1 MWLYFGFP
9 FVFSV
14 GHLYIIVLSSVFSL
28 RQSRKTLMNTWRSGW
43 KELGQES
50 LDLTTIVSWTTAILP
65 NQLHSNEPLSLM
77 ILSAEQSP
85 DQCECYSR
93 MVIRFAPMS
102 LNCTQTYTNT
112 LVSHLRLRFNQ
123 TYFPVEP
130 RLLRLICWSVVFFL
144 LLNVGGWTRIKKK
157 KLFSAFFFAI
167 IWYLSQPE
175 DMIFLY
181 YFSTFL
187 SFQNSFL
194 SISGWSRRSWRWHRA
209 RELFSVV

>member
-1 MWLYFGFP
+1 MWLYFCFP

-28 RQSRKTLMNTWRSGW
+28 RQSRKTLINTWRSGW
-43 KELGQES
+43 RELGPES

-112 LVSHLRLRFNQ
+112 FASHLRLRFNQ

-144 LLNVGGWTRIKKK
+144 LLNVGGWTRIEKIF
-157 KLFSAFFFAI
+157 LFSIRFFRNN
-167 IWYLSQPE
+167 
-175 DMIFLY
+175 MIFV
-181 YFSTFL
+181 ST
-187 SFQNSFL
+187 
-194 SISGWSRRSWRWHRA
+194 WDYRSYHSKNHFYPSQVDPDDLGDDT
-209 RELFSVV
+209 EPVNFSV